1 MVQPTNGREPWRM
14 NWAGLRAG
22 GGGRDGAGGICEEE
36 EAEEGGACCW
46 FWLWLAWDRIWLVAW
61 MNSCALALLAMFAS
75 SILKSRAVNAKTPP
89 VVQSTPVCRLQ
100 GRAGAAGGGGG
111 GGGLLADEEETDE
124 EEEGSDEDMGRDREA
139 RPQPA
144 DEDELGGEARDLGA
158 SSGGECLAVG
168 VDRALLSPAPCGV
181 DRLDGLDA
189 GSAGLVWVGQS
200 SARNEGSG
208 VLQLLSTV

>member
-1 MVQPTNGREPWRM
+1 
-14 NWAGLRAG
+14 
-22 GGGRDGAGGICEEE
+22 
-36 EAEEGGACCW
+36 
-46 FWLWLAWDRIWLVAW
+46 
-61 MNSCALALLAMFAS
+61 MNSCAFALLAILAS

-111 GGGLLADEEETDE
+111 GGLLADEEETDE
-124 EEEGSDEDMGRDREA
+124 EEEGSDEDMGREREV

-168 VDRALLSPAPCGV
+168 VDKALLSPAPCGV

-189 GSAGLVWVGQS
+189 GRVGLVWFGQS